1 MTHALILVKG
11 EVMASK
17 KVADIVREF
26 AEPIISN
33 LGYELVEV
41 EYAKKST
48 GMNLT
53 IFIYSEKGITL
64 DDCETVSRALD
75 DLLEEKDPTNGESYT
90 FNVSSLGLDWPIKNE
105 KDIKRNLNE
114 EIEIKLYAPLNGK
127 KKLEA
132 VLVGGD
138 DNHIEYYLLN
148 DKEKNIQKMNFDL
161 IAKASKLLKF

>member
-1 MTHALILVKG
+1 
-11 EVMASK
+11 MANK

-26 AEPIISN
+26 AEPVITN
-33 LGYELVEV
+33 LGYELVEI

-48 GMNLT
+48 GMTLT
-53 IFIYSEKGITL
+53 IFIYDEKGITL
-64 DDCETVSRALD
+64 DDCEKVSRALD

-114 EIEIKLYAPLNGK
+114 EVEIKLYAPINKK

-132 VLVGGD
+132 VLVGGND
-138 DNHIEYYLLN
+138 DHIDFYLIN
-148 DKEKNIQKMNFDL
+148 DKEKKIESLSFDK
-161 IAKASKLLKF
+161 IAKVSKLLKF